1 MIRFKIKTSSMLLI
15 LTVVVLAALVI
26 THPKSIIAGST
37 QAKSVSEVRLDK
49 GSIAPGFTL
58 ENMDGENISLK
69 DFRGSILVLSFGFEK
84 GPAADIEKY
93 RSAINAYFKEK
104 GVKFLKVIAINKP
117 IFITK
122 DFVRKKMKGL
132 FNTKE
137 PIKHTVIDWGGSLGL
152 DKKYTIKD
160 IDIPSFFILGREG
173 KILFDLQGWYSE
185 KNLNK
190 LKKELSTIL
199 EMGENAYLGN
209 PGATQKKIFHI
220 GVSRLMANKYL
231 ALKQKGFEAALEQ
244 EGYVEGKNVIFDHQN
259 AQANP
264 NKMIEIAHKFVND
277 KVDLIHCLSITGS
290 MILLKEVTDIPV
302 LIYATGVDKKDLPT
316 IEPSQNNLTGIAVL
330 SCALQDRWPV
340 EHQLEMYVKFIP
352 NAKRWGTI
360 YNPGSA
366 NTMFHIRE
374 IRDTSRWLGL
384 KLVEA
389 TASSTS
395 EIKKAAKSL
404 VGKVDAIYIT
414 SDKIPMSAFENI
426 AEVCKQN
433 QIPLFGGEFDCV
445 SKGAIAVCNINYF
458 DVGYKVGKLAVR
470 ILNGEK
476 PADIPIVRSK
486 KLDLVISL
494 KNAKN
499 YGVTIPEE
507 LKEKADKIL

>member
-1 MIRFKIKTSSMLLI
+1 
-15 LTVVVLAALVI
+15 
-26 THPKSIIAGST
+26 
-37 QAKSVSEVRLDK
+37 VSEVRLDK

-220 GVSRLMANKYL
+220 GVSRLMANDML
-231 ALKQKGFEAALEQ
+231 RARMLF
-244 EGYVEGKNVIFDHQN
+244 
-259 AQANP
+259 
-264 NKMIEIAHKFVND
+264 
-277 KVDLIHCLSITGS
+277 SITRT
-290 MILLKEVTDIPV
+290 LRQTRTK
-302 LIYATGVDKKDLPT
+302 
-316 IEPSQNNLTGIAVL
+316 
-330 SCALQDRWPV
+330 
-340 EHQLEMYVKFIP
+340 
-352 NAKRWGTI
+352 
-360 YNPGSA
+360 
-366 NTMFHIRE
+366 
-374 IRDTSRWLGL
+374 
-384 KLVEA
+384 
-389 TASSTS
+389 
-395 EIKKAAKSL
+395 
-404 VGKVDAIYIT
+404 
-414 SDKIPMSAFENI
+414 
-426 AEVCKQN
+426 
-433 QIPLFGGEFDCV
+433 
-445 SKGAIAVCNINYF
+445 
-458 DVGYKVGKLAVR
+458 
-470 ILNGEK
+470 
-476 PADIPIVRSK
+476 
-486 KLDLVISL
+486 
-494 KNAKN
+494 
-499 YGVTIPEE
+499 
-507 LKEKADKIL
+507 